1 MRVGLLM
8 TVVVAVLAGCGGN
21 EKPPAAAPR
30 PIKMITIASGTG
42 LISRSFPGQ
51 VRAINQ
57 SEMSFDVPGVLVEL
71 PVKEG
76 QAVTKGQVLA
86 RLDDRDYTSA
96 VLAATAKRNEAK
108 LQFERAAA
116 LVKAQAISQA
126 EYDTKKAFYDVA
138 QAQFDQ
144 ASKAVGDTIMR
155 APFDG
160 QVSSLLV
167 DNHKA
172 VQAKQVIMN
181 VKDLRRLDVMVYV
194 SERAVLSVETN
205 ATTRMVAVFEDLP
218 GKEFPVTIR
227 EFATDPDPATK
238 TYAVKLTLQSPD
250 TRILPGMTASV
261 RLESRRAGGAI
272 MVPTGAVVND
282 GSGAPYVWVVDPA
295 MKVARRTVGV
305 GALSGENIAID
316 SGLAPGET
324 IAISGAHFLREG
336 MQVCALPTYE

>member
-1 MRVGLLM
+1 MM
-8 TVVVAVLAGCGGN
+8 TI
-21 EKPPAAAPR
+21 E
-30 PIKMITIASGTG
+30 SGTG
-42 LISRSFPGQ
+42 LVMRSFPGQ
-51 VRAINQ
+51 VRAIDQ
-57 SEMSFDVPGVLVEL
+57 SEMSFEVAGVLVEL

-76 QAVTKGQVLA
+76 QAVTKGQMLA
-86 RLDDRDYTSA
+86 RLDDRDYKSA

-108 LQFERAAA
+108 LQFERAAT

-138 QAQFDQ
+138 QAEFDK
-144 ASKAVGDTIMR
+144 ASKAVADTIMR

-181 VKDLRRLDVMVYV
+181 VKDLKRLDVVVYV
-194 SERAVLSVETN
+194 SERALLSAQTGT
-205 ATTRMVAVFEDLP
+205 TTRMVAVFEDLP

-238 TYAVKLTLQSPD
+238 TYAVKLTLQNPD
-250 TRILPGMTASV
+250 PRILPGMTAAV
-261 RLESRRAGGAI
+261 RLEGRRAGGA
-272 MVPTGAVVND
+272 MLVPAGAVVND

-295 MKVARRTVGV
+295 MKVVRRTVGV
-305 GALSGENIAID
+305 GALSGDEIAIE
-316 SGLAPGET
+316 SGLASGET
-324 IAISGAHFLREG
+324 IAVSGAHFLREG
-336 MQVCALPTYE
+336 MQVCALPKYE